1 MTISDMN
8 KSVFFFFQNQIFE
21 IYIWKN
27 FSMSKTTFGSLLQY
41 IQCVLNNM
49 KINILFEIDKFQV
62 LRDGQSCLEKL
73 CLKDNKNI

>member
-1 MTISDMN
+1 
-8 KSVFFFFQNQIFE
+8 
-21 IYIWKN
+21 
-27 FSMSKTTFGSLLQY
+27 MSKTTFGSLLQY

-73 CLKDNKNI
+73 CLKDSKNI